1 MRTQFRTEKK
11 YADCILGLVHT
22 VACTSEKKPDG
33 FKKKLKENR
42 GVISMFNYF
51 GGTADGLER
60 KNPLI
65 VGIGDS
71 VTAGHFEY
79 NGVLEELIEKDRQ
92 GLLGE
97 NDCIEI
103 TDAREC
109 YLEKLKD
116 KIIDKY
122 EQTTPSVINAGIAG
136 DTIIGIQKRLYRDV
150 IRYQP
155 DLVILN
161 ASLNWGPDCGPKE
174 EYRRIFT
181 EVVASIKEETKSDI
195 VLLTSNM
202 DLMAEDDMFYNH
214 ACTLEDRIQIVR
226 EIAGEQ
232 DVCLADAYKI
242 WEEYA
247 RLGNPIEA
255 LLANGINHPSIT
267 GHEVYAEVLMKLL

>member
-1 MRTQFRTEKK
+1 
-11 YADCILGLVHT
+11 
-22 VACTSEKKPDG
+22 
-33 FKKKLKENR
+33 
-42 GVISMFNYF
+42 MFNFF

-60 KNPLI
+60 RNPLI

-79 NGVLEELIEKDRQ
+79 NGVLEELIEKDKQ

-109 YLEKLKD
+109 YLEKFKNKL
-116 KIIDKY
+116 IDRY

-161 ASLNWGPDCGPKE
+161 ASLNWGPGCGSKE

-181 EVVASIKEETKSDI
+181 EVVAAIKEETRSDI

-202 DLMAEDDMFYNH
+202 DRMAEDDMFYNH
-214 ACTLEDRIQIVR
+214 ECTLDDRIRIIR
-226 EIAGEQ
+226 EIAQEQ

-242 WEEYA
+242 WEEYTK
-247 RLGNPIEA
+247 LGNPVEA
-255 LLANGINHPSIT
+255 LLANGINHPSVT